1 MNRDVLHCTGLTKIE
16 AGKTIFHDISF
27 NLHYGKIIVCTGAGT
42 HALIRILIGKD
53 ANYIGKFQID
63 GSMGYVLLPDTVP
76 LEQTPLQVLQKANA
90 KHETDNMLTGM
101 LLIAGLDGKEKMLCS
116 ELTSGEIRRLL
127 VIREILK
134 APDLLVLEDM
144 FTDASAYDQKI
155 IERMIIEVNAYIA
168 VLLTASSAER
178 MRGLTD
184 QVINLD
190 TGQMK
195 LEEDGQHNEF
205 RQ

>member
-1 MNRDVLHCTGLTKIE
+1 
-16 AGKTIFHDISF
+16 
-27 NLHYGKIIVCTGAGT
+27 
-42 HALIRILIGKD
+42 
-53 ANYIGKFQID
+53 
-63 GSMGYVLLPDTVP
+63 MGYVLLSDTVP

-90 KHETDNMLTGM
+90 KHETDNIVTGM
-101 LLIAGLDGKEKMLCS
+101 LLIAGLDGKENMLCS
-116 ELTSGEIRRLL
+116 NLTSGEIRRLL

-144 FTDASAYDQKI
+144 FTNASTEDQKI
-155 IERMIIEVNAYIA
+155 IKRMLIEVNAYIA
-168 VLLTASSAER
+168 VLLTTFSAER
-178 MRGLTD
+178 MRGLTE

-190 TGQMK
+190 TGQIK